1 MVYIAYNRINVMRIE
16 EFYEYDSL
24 RDVRFDDLNDLVK
37 KLNEAIRLL
46 NDLENRT
53 GSEIS

>member
-1 MVYIAYNRINVMRIE
+1 MRIE

-37 KLNEAIRLL
+37 KLNEAIRLV
-46 NDLENRT
+46 NKHEKKM
-53 GSEIS
+53 GSEVS

>member
-1 MVYIAYNRINVMRIE
+1 MMIE

-46 NDLENRT
+46 NDNEKRT
-53 GSEIS
+53 GSELS

>member
-1 MVYIAYNRINVMRIE
+1 MRIE

-24 RDVRFDDLNDLVK
+24 RDVRFDDLNDLVR

-46 NDLENRT
+46 NSHENKV
-53 GSEIS
+53 GSEVS

>member
-1 MVYIAYNRINVMRIE
+1 MCVE

-46 NDLENRT
+46 NNHEKKM
-53 GSEIS
+53 GSEVS

>member
-1 MVYIAYNRINVMRIE
+1 MRIE

-24 RDVRFDDLNDLVK
+24 RDVRFDDLNDLVE

-46 NDLENRT
+46 NNHEKLI
-53 GSEIS
+53 GSEID

>member
-1 MVYIAYNRINVMRIE
+1 MMIE

-46 NDLENRT
+46 NDHEKRT

>member
-1 MVYIAYNRINVMRIE
+1 MRIE

-46 NDLENRT
+46 YDLENRT

>member
-1 MVYIAYNRINVMRIE
+1 MRIE
-16 EFYEYDSL
+16 EFYKYDSL
-24 RDVRFDDLNDLVK
+24 RDVRFDDLNDLIE

-46 NDLENRT
+46 NNHEKLI

>member
-1 MVYIAYNRINVMRIE
+1 MRIE
-16 EFYEYDSL
+16 EFYGYDSL
-24 RDVRFDDLNDLVK
+24 RDVRFDDLNDLVE

-46 NDLENRT
+46 NNHEKLI